1 MLKLKI
7 NEDYKSIQ
15 YFILYCLL
23 SITLFF
29 NKVEWNLPFLVYF
42 FLHQS
47 AKKKN
52 RKKTNF
58 EQQLKTVY

>member
-47 AKKKN
+47 AKKKKPKEN
-52 RKKTNF
+52 EF
-58 EQQLKTVY
+58 